1 MAFDLFEEQLQDS
14 EDEFGA
20 RFPES
25 YRHQMMRSNGGE
37 VDAASD
43 YWNLIPLRDTS
54 DRKRLSRTANHVLVE
69 TKSLS
74 RFPSWH
80 EHAFAI
86 AENRTGDALVVLR
99 DDDQIKPQVFYWCH
113 ESGAI
118 ESVAED
124 FSSLMIDRYWP

>member
-1 MAFDLFEEQLQDS
+1 MAFDLSEEQLRAT
-14 EDEFGA
+14 EDEIGA
-20 RFPES
+20 KFPES
-25 YRHQMMRSNGGE
+25 YRQQMMRSNGGE

-80 EHAFAI
+80 EHALAI
-86 AENRTGDALVVLR
+86 AENGTGDALVMLR
-99 DDDQIKPQVFYWCH
+99 DGDQIKPQVFYWCH
-113 ESGAI
+113 ESGAM
-118 ESVAED
+118 ELVAVN
-124 FSSLMIDRYWP
+124 FSSLTIDR